1 MKRILQIAATSIAL
15 LLVFAVAIPAFAAS
29 TCPTANT
36 SPISDCLAK
45 YKLTASDIGSIQEAL
60 KACGLSADILQYGP
74 VCETGDCTTPDC
86 TKVNCYGTEC
96 VTTDCALNTCGNT
109 GSTSDEQLNS
119 CTETDCANNGCDAAD
134 CATAGCKDA
143 CADTRC
149 IPAEEPANEPDDTAV
164 EAIAPEKTEDN
175 SEVKAVVA
183 DTQNKTGNAAIDEAI
198 IKAKEAVKN
207 YTSSSNCPQT
217 DDGSDQVAGVVIV
230 PQQGSESSN
239 CPTTGSGDVKS
250 QLQDAVNKALEQVK
264 SQASSNSNCPTSS
277 SDTRAQ
283 IQDALSNALNQARS
297 NSSGSNCPT
306 GSGSVDVNGILNQL
320 QNSGLS
326 NCNR

>member
-1 MKRILQIAATSIAL
+1 MKRILQIAATAIAL
-15 LLVFAVAIPAFAAS
+15 LLVLAVAIPAFAAS

-36 SPISDCLAK
+36 SPINDCLAK

-86 TKVNCYGTEC
+86 TKVNCDGTEC
-96 VTTDCALNTCGNT
+96 VTTDCAGIVCGNA

-119 CTETDCANNGCDAAD
+119 CTEADCANNGCDAAD
-134 CATAGCKDA
+134 CATAGCKDT

-149 IPAEEPANEPDDTAV
+149 IPAVEEPANEPADTAAETV
-164 EAIAPEKTEDN
+164 APKTNDDAD
-175 SEVKAVVA
+175 VKAA
-183 DTQNKTGNAAIDEAI
+183 ATEKTGNAAIDEAI
-198 IKAKEAVKN
+198 EQAREAVKN
-207 YTSSSNCPQT
+207 YTSSSNSPQT
-217 DDGSDQVAGVVIV
+217 DAGSNQVAGAVIV

-239 CPTTGSGDVKS
+239 CPTGGSSDVKA
-250 QLQDAVNKALEQVK
+250 QLQGAINKALEQAK
-264 SQASSNSNCPTSS
+264 SKISSNSNCPTSS

-306 GSGSVDVNGILNQL
+306 GSGSADVSGILNQL
-320 QNSGLS
+320 QSSGLS
-326 NCNR
+326 NCDR

>member
-36 SPISDCLAK
+36 SPVNNCLAK
-45 YKLTASDIGSIQEAL
+45 YKLTASDISSIQEAL
-60 KACGLSADILQYGP
+60 KACGLS
-74 VCETGDCTTPDC
+74 
-86 TKVNCYGTEC
+86 
-96 VTTDCALNTCGNT
+96 TDVLRYVGIT
-109 GSTSDEQLNS
+109 GSTPDEQLNPGSTPDEQLNS
-119 CTETDCANNGCDAAD
+119 CTEADCANNGCDAAD
-134 CATAGCKDA
+134 CGTAGCKDT
-143 CADTRC
+143 CADTKC
-149 IPAEEPANEPDDTAV
+149 IPPVEEEPADTAT
-164 EAIAPEKTEDN
+164 EAVVPAETKDDAD
-175 SEVKAVVA
+175 VKAA
-183 DTQNKTGNAAIDEAI
+183 ATEKTGNAAIDEAI

-239 CPTTGSGDVKS
+239 CPTSGSSDVKY
-250 QLQDAVNKALEQVK
+250 QLQDAVNKALEQAK
-264 SQASSNSNCPTSS
+264 SQASSNSNCPTSG